1 MNGGV
6 DPALEWSD
14 SSTLARELSGP
25 ESEEARTPVRR
36 APDTEE
42 LRKSLD
48 RFEQRSTPILE
59 NDVATPVI
67 DSAFV
72 GDDSPFV
79 GDDAMTPIV
88 DNDVTTL
95 TDVGGGLEALPRQSK
110 LLVVDENAA
119 DHSSATATA
128 PLVRRNSIPPPAL
141 PDPPRTVPA
150 PSAGHASHERRL
162 TGTRP
167 VIGARTGNIPWIA
180 ALPTIDRTPRT
191 EPAIRTPLA
200 MSIEAREDN
209 LTRVAPLTAPPIVH
223 QIVHQIAHPLVH
235 PLVPQSLVPVP
246 DPPSG
251 ILNGLTSLALQRIAL
266 TGAVVLLLALGAMV
280 TVRPRMNGAAA
291 RPAAA
296 ATARTVETTM
306 PPAPPIAQTTIPPT
320 LTPSP
325 TTLTPVTKGSATRPN
340 VPATK
345 ASATSSSGVPPT
357 RPGARR
363 RHAPAPPAERPLGR
377 GSSRP
382 SIPVRREL

>member
-1 MNGGV
+1 MNAGV

-67 DSAFV
+67 DSPFV

-128 PLVRRNSIPPPAL
+128 TLVRRDSIPPPAP

-180 ALPTIDRTPRT
+180 ALPTIDRTPPT

-209 LTRVAPLTAPPIVH
+209 LTRVAPLTAPPIV
-223 QIVHQIAHPLVH
+223 HPLVH

-291 RPAAA
+291 RPAEA

-306 PPAPPIAQTTIPPT
+306 PPAPPIAQTTIRPT

-357 RPGARR
+357 RPGSRR